1 MKPVERIKMGRTPRE
16 LSNGAR
22 AQSREASWYHDR
34 APWSIKVGEKEQRL
48 PECLSWQSGE
58 LPASL
63 ASYPDLRSGNATE
76 VRRYWRNVS
85 STLFNHLLGLSMLIG
100 I

>member
-1 MKPVERIKMGRTPRE
+1 MEQGPRAE
-16 LSNGAR
+16 KHHGIMI
-22 AQSREASWYHDR
+22 EP
-34 APWSIKVGEKEQRL
+34 PWSIKVGEKEQRL